1 MELFIRIKLDN
12 EHLRKDHDV
21 SVNGFWHTSPCTHKN
36 THKKTQHNIKADW
49 PVKPIA
55 MSGDVKAGLIHISNI
70 NTLFLW
76 WHFTHSGVACLKTG
90 TMYNI
95 IYQCN
100 STNSASSK
108 AQHMATS
115 GHEKAFSSTFCF
127 KQKWLFNTEEAH
139 LDTFAQ
145 SQFNLHFQ
153 CHNKVKCTVYLWW
166 NIFLSFRTL
175 DQDMSSLGMML
186 IFSINMV
193 LPPCWYQYWNQSSL
207 HSTNRLSDL
216 IKISFPFFC
225 VNNKGQSLHLER
237 AQHKIQSD
245 LSVDLQKKKF
255 KLVKNK
261 TCFYMSAKT
270 YIQSE
275 M

>member
-1 MELFIRIKLDN
+1 MRKRSAQPFVSNKNGCSILKRPIWIP
-12 EHLRKDHDV
+12 LRKV
-21 SVNGFWHTSPCTHKN
+21 S
-36 THKKTQHNIKADW
+36 
-49 PVKPIA
+49 
-55 MSGDVKAGLIHISNI
+55 LIVIFSV
-70 NTLFLW
+70 TTKLSVL
-76 WHFTHSGVACLKTG
+76 
-90 TMYNI
+90 Y
-95 IYQCN
+95 IYDE
-100 STNSASSK
+100 T
-108 AQHMATS
+108 
-115 GHEKAFSSTFCF
+115 FS
-127 KQKWLFNTEEAH
+127 
-139 LDTFAQ
+139 
-145 SQFNLHFQ
+145 
-153 CHNKVKCTVYLWW
+153 
-166 NIFLSFRTL
+166 SFRTL